1 MNKNIKLFLVFMFA
15 FLIVGCEKVQPKEQA
30 KKQNIQPVQ
39 VGVFEAKSE
48 DIPITFEFPARI
60 TSKQDVIV
68 VAKVPGTL
76 QEQYFKPGDVVKKG
90 QKLFLIEPDKYEA
103 AKLSAQASLE
113 VANADFKRAELEYN
127 RAKNLKSSNA
137 ISQKEYDAS
146 FSAYN
151 MAKAQVQSAKA
162 NLKNADIDLSYTEV
176 KAPFDGIL
184 GDPLV
189 DVGSYVNLSSANL
202 VRLAKLNP
210 IDVDFAISEIDG
222 LNINQ
227 NLDSKQWQQ
236 VGNKANLKVGDNI
249 YSGKVTFIDKVV
261 DNKTGTI
268 SAKAEFDNN
277 QSNLLPGSYGRIK
290 MEGFYE
296 KNGYKIPSIAL
307 QQDEIGSYVYIIKG
321 DKVSKS
327 YVKIV
332 SQNSN
337 EVIIREGLKDGDKII
352 IDNFKKIRVGASVV
366 EAKENK

>member
-1 MNKNIKLFLVFMFA
+1 MSRNIKFILLFVFA
-15 FLIVGCEKVQPKEQA
+15 FFVIGCEKEQPKQD
-30 KKQNIQPVQ
+30 KQKQSKPPMEVSIYT
-39 VGVFEAKSE
+39 AKS
-48 DIPITFEFPARI
+48 DNIPISFEFPARI
-60 TSKQDVIV
+60 TSKQDVMV
-68 VAKVPGTL
+68 VAKVSGTL
-76 QEQYFKPGDVVKKG
+76 QEQYFKAGDKVKKG
-90 QKLFLIEPDKYEA
+90 DKLFLIEPDKYEA

-127 RAKNLKSSNA
+127 RAKNLKNNNA
-137 ISQKEYDAS
+137 ISQKEFDAAIS
-146 FSAYN
+146 TYGIT
-151 MAKAQVQSAKA
+151 KAQIQSAKA

-176 KAPFDGIL
+176 RAPFDGIL

-202 VRLAKLNP
+202 VRLTKLNP
-210 IDVDFAISEIDG
+210 IDVDFAISEIDS

-307 QQDEIGSYVYIIKG
+307 QQDEIGPYVYIIKE

-327 YVKIV
+327 YVKMV

-337 EVIIREGLKDGDKII
+337 EVIIRDGLNDGDKII
-352 IDNFKKIRVGASVV
+352 IDNFKKISVGASVV